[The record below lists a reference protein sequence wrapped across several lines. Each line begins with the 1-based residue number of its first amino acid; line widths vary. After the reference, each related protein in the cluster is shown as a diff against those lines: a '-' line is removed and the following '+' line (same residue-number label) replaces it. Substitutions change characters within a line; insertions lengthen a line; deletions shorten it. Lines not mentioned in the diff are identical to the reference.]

1 MALTATAGFAQKQW
15 TLQDCLYYAMANS
28 ITLKKQQ
35 VQKASATEDL
45 KGAKAALL
53 PTFSGSTNQSVGYR
67 PWQDVGGLTVTNGT
81 VNSKVD
87 KTYYNGSYTLSG
99 RWTVWNGGK
108 NVNTIRLDKIAEQQA
123 ELSVEETANTIQ
135 EQIARLY
142 IQILYQTEQLK
153 VNEQT
158 AETARKNEQRGEEM
172 LRVGKMSKAD
182 VAQLTAQRATDEY
195 NIVAASSQL
204 ATYKLQLKQLLEIT
218 DEEPFEVAVPDY
230 SDEEVLAEVPQ
241 LQTVY
246 EQALLTRP
254 EMERL
259 KLAVKSSDL
268 NVKIAKAGWLPSL
281 SMTAGVGTST
291 NSLGNNKWGTQM
303 KTNFDTQLG
312 LSVTVPIYDGRV
324 TKTAVNK
331 AKLQQQTAMLNLQD
345 QEKQLYATIQTYWL
359 DTQNNQEKYK
369 AASASVTSEE
379 ESYSL
384 LSEQFSL
391 GLKNIVE
398 LMTGKDKLLSAQ
410 QSRLQSKY
418 QAIYNRQMLRFYEKG
433 IIK

>member
-1 MALTATAGFAQKQW
+1 
-15 TLQDCLYYAMANS
+15 
-28 ITLKKQQ
+28 
-35 VQKASATEDL
+35 
-45 KGAKAALL
+45 
-53 PTFSGSTNQSVGYR
+53 
-67 PWQDVGGLTVTNGT
+67 
-81 VNSKVD
+81 
-87 KTYYNGSYTLSG
+87 
-99 RWTVWNGGK
+99 
-108 NVNTIRLDKIAEQQA
+108 
-123 ELSVEETANTIQ
+123 
-135 EQIARLY
+135 
-142 IQILYQTEQLK
+142 
-153 VNEQT
+153 
-158 AETARKNEQRGEEM
+158 
-172 LRVGKMSKAD
+172 
-182 VAQLTAQRATDEY
+182 
-195 NIVAASSQL
+195 
-204 ATYKLQLKQLLEIT
+204 
-218 DEEPFEVAVPDY
+218 
-230 SDEEVLAEVPQ
+230 
-241 LQTVY
+241 
-246 EQALLTRP
+246 
-254 EMERL
+254 
-259 KLAVKSSDL
+259 LAVKSSDL